1 VGLQVLS
8 RLRTELDVEL
18 PLRSFFEARTVA
30 GVAAVIEE
38 ERRRDQD
45 EERRMAEIL
54 AEIEAL
60 SDEDVASA
68 LDAPGPATAPEPPPA
83 RVEDTPVSVPTPP
96 PAPARPP
103 RDGGMAF
110 SLFFFSADGS
120 TASGDKYRLLLDAAR
135 VADRGGLAAVWTP
148 ERHFQDFGG
157 LYPNPSVL
165 GAALA
170 LATERLEI
178 RAGSVVLPLH
188 HPVRVAEEWA
198 VVDNLSGGRA
208 AISCASG
215 WHPSDFALRAGT
227 FEERKEVM
235 YRDLD
240 TIRRLWRGEEVELE
254 GGDGRPYALRSLP
267 RPVRRELPVWV
278 TTSGNPETWRRAGQ
292 VGAHLLTSMGG
303 QPPEELAEKV
313 RLYRRARAEAGHD
326 PEAGVVT
333 VMLHT
338 FLGDDLAR
346 VKERVRAPMT
356 EYLRTHMA
364 QRDNFM
370 EVPGITDADR
380 ASLLDQAFEH
390 YVRSASLLGTPESVT
405 PVVEALAAAGVDE
418 IACLADFGLEPAAV
432 LASLERVCD
441 FADRF
446 RPARSA
452 RLALEESAR

>member
-1 VGLQVLS
+1 
-8 RLRTELDVEL
+8 
-18 PLRSFFEARTVA
+18 
-30 GVAAVIEE
+30 
-38 ERRRDQD
+38 
-45 EERRMAEIL
+45 
-54 AEIEAL
+54 
-60 SDEDVASA
+60 
-68 LDAPGPATAPEPPPA
+68 
-83 RVEDTPVSVPTPP
+83 
-96 PAPARPP
+96 
-103 RDGGMAF
+103 
-110 SLFFFSADGS
+110 
-120 TASGDKYRLLLDAAR
+120 
-135 VADRGGLAAVWTP
+135 
-148 ERHFQDFGG
+148 
-157 LYPNPSVL
+157 
-165 GAALA
+165 
-170 LATERLEI
+170 
-178 RAGSVVLPLH
+178 
-188 HPVRVAEEWA
+188 VRVAEEWA

-215 WHPSDFALRAGT
+215 WHPSDFALRTGT
-227 FEERKEVM
+227 WEARKEVM
-235 YRDLD
+235 DRDLD

-346 VKERVRAPMT
+346 VKDRVRAPMT

-364 QRDNFM
+364 QRDNFI

-452 RLALEESAR
+452 RPALEGSVR